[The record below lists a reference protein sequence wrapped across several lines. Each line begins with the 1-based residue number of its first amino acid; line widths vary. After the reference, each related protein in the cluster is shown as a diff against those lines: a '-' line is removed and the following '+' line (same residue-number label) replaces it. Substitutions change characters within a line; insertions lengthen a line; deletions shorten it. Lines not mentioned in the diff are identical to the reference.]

1 MESGVSYM
9 VRPPR
14 PQCGREN
21 SIRTKPPTTMTIN
34 RAGQRSEPLRC
45 IVADDEPRLRQV
57 LVRVMKGEGF
67 VCDEAGTG
75 VEALA
80 HLQRGPAALV
90 LTDLRMP
97 EMDGMQLLTAV
108 RDGYPDVGV
117 ILITAVADVEVALQ
131 ALTAGAMDYL
141 TKPFH
146 LDEVRA
152 RVSQAMEKRRLIM
165 ENRSYQAGLEERVS
179 AQARRIEELFLGG
192 IQALVHALEVK
203 DPYTRGHSIRVSR
216 YSSAMAREIGLDRDT
231 VREVEIGGH
240 VHDIGKIGVREDILN
255 KNGALTDAEYAHIM
269 THPVVGWQ
277 ILSPLLTDSPCA
289 LNIVRSHHER
299 FDGKGVP
306 DGLSGDAIP
315 IEARLCAVV
324 DAFDAMTSGRA
335 YRHYRMSRE
344 DAVAELRRHRGTQ
357 FDPEMVAAFL
367 KLVESGRVITPKPGG
382 RTAPT
387 AIPEE
392 ELLRAD

>member
-1 MESGVSYM
+1 VASAASH
-9 VRPPR
+9 
-14 PQCGREN
+14 
-21 SIRTKPPTTMTIN
+21 RTVTG
-34 RAGQRSEPLRC
+34 ASDQSEPLRC
-45 IVADDEPRLRQV
+45 VVADDEPSLRQI

-67 VCDEAGTG
+67 VCEEAGTG

-80 HLQRGPAALV
+80 CLQREPAALM

-97 EMDGMQLLTAV
+97 EMDGMELLTAV
-108 RDGYPDVGV
+108 RDRYPDVGV
-117 ILITAVADVEVALQ
+117 ILVTAVADVQVALQ

-152 RVSQAMEKRRLIM
+152 RVAQAMEKRRLIM

-192 IQALVHALEVK
+192 VQALVHALEVK

-216 YSSAMAREIGLDRDT
+216 YSAAIARQIGLDRDT
-231 VREVEIGGH
+231 VRQVEIGGH
-240 VHDIGKIGVREDILN
+240 VHDIGKIGVREEILN
-255 KNGALTDAEYAHIM
+255 KDGSLTDAEYAHVM

-277 ILSPLLTDSPCA
+277 ILSPLLNDSPCA

-306 DGLSGDAIP
+306 DGLTGDSIP
-315 IEARLCAVV
+315 IEARLCAVA

-335 YRHYRMSRE
+335 YRHVRMSRD
-344 DAVAELRRHRGTQ
+344 DALTELRRHGGTQ
-357 FDPEMVAAFL
+357 FDPNMVAEFL
-367 KLVESGRVITPKPGG
+367 KLVDSGAVSISVPGSGVTPNLVPAGVL
-382 RTAPT
+382 P
-387 AIPEE
+387 
-392 ELLRAD
+392 RAD

>member
-1 MESGVSYM
+1 MIVEKADGQSG
-9 VRPPR
+9 
-14 PQCGREN
+14 
-21 SIRTKPPTTMTIN
+21 
-34 RAGQRSEPLRC
+34 PLRC
-45 IVADDEPRLRQV
+45 VVADDEPRLRQV

-67 VCDEAGTG
+67 VCEEASTG

-80 HLQRGPAALV
+80 HLQRAPAALV

-97 EMDGMQLLTAV
+97 EMDGMELLTAV
-108 RDGYPDVGV
+108 HDRYPDVGV
-117 ILITAVADVEVALQ
+117 ILITAVADFEVALH

-165 ENRSYQAGLEERVS
+165 ENRTYQAGLEERVS
-179 AQARRIEELFLGG
+179 TQARRIEELFLGG

-216 YSSAMAREIGLDRDT
+216 YCTAMGRQIGLDRDT
-231 VREVEIGGH
+231 VRQVEIGGH
-240 VHDIGKIGVREDILN
+240 VHDIGKIGVREEILN
-255 KNGALTDAEYAHIM
+255 KEGTLTDAEYAHVM

-277 ILSPLLTDSPCA
+277 ILSPLLNDSPCA
-289 LNIVRSHHER
+289 LNVVRSHHER

-306 DGLSGDAIP
+306 DGLAGDSIP
-315 IEARLCAVV
+315 IEARLCAVA

-335 YRHYRMSRE
+335 YRHHRMSIE
-344 DAVAELRRHRGTQ
+344 DAVAELRRHQRTQ
-357 FDPEMVAAFL
+357 FDPDMVAEFL
-367 KLVESGRVITPKPGG
+367 RLVDSGGVTAPIGG
-382 RTAPT
+382 RPT
-387 AIPEE
+387 PIVIPVQ

>member
-1 MESGVSYM
+1 
-9 VRPPR
+9 
-14 PQCGREN
+14 
-21 SIRTKPPTTMTIN
+21 MTIN

-57 LVRVMKGEGF
+57 LVRVMRGEGF

-277 ILSPLLTDSPCA
+277 ILSPLLNDSPCA

-344 DAVAELRRHRGTQ
+344 DAVAELLRHRGTQ

-367 KLVESGRVITPKPGG
+367 KLVESGRVIAPKPGA
-382 RTAPT
+382 RMTPT